1 MQMRGFLGRLADD
14 LARQLL
20 SWLHRRVEPGSRE
33 WLDALT
39 AESECADD
47 GWQRL
52 RWALGGVPLVWTINK
67 RRQMNEPAR
76 GTMRALIA
84 PGVAN
89 IAAIAGWHAVTIQAI
104 YVATRFFRCHLFFGN
119 QPGGCQEHPF
129 VFASIAIGGGVL
141 GMIIA
146 LALRARFAAYWWAVI
161 AGFNTVGSVWYL
173 RSGIVDLPR
182 YGATQS
188 AMLMAATF
196 GVVLAA
202 IVRETPWTETDHGP
216 VHHVGDSA
224 WAPASLLSRHRITAH
239 VIAGTIS
246 FAMADSLI
254 RMRDRHLLADNVN
267 HYAVLG
273 SAMFAAI
280 LAGLIG
286 RHACRVPVARAAHV
300 DPAITLRT
308 EQKRR

>member
-1 MQMRGFLGRLADD
+1 MQMHGFLGRLADV
-14 LARQLL
+14 LARRLL
-20 SWLHRRVEPGSRE
+20 RWLHRRVEPGSRE

-67 RRQMNEPAR
+67 R
-76 GTMRALIA
+76 GTRRALIA

-89 IAAIAGWHAVTIQAI
+89 IAVIAGGFAVII
-104 YVATRFFRCHLFFGN
+104 PATYLATYFFRCHLYFGS
-119 QPGGCQEHPF
+119 QPGGCQEHPLI
-129 VFASIAIGGGVL
+129 FASIAIGGGAL

-146 LALRARFAAYWWAVI
+146 LALRAKFAAYWWAVI
-161 AGFNTVGSVWYL
+161 SGFNTVGSVWYL

-202 IVRETPWTETDHGP
+202 IMRETPWTETDHGP

-224 WAPASLLSRHRITAH
+224 GAPASFLSRHRITVH
-239 VIAGTIS
+239 LIAGTIS
-246 FAMADSLI
+246 FAVADALI
-254 RMRDRHLLADNVN
+254 RMRDRHLIADNVN
-267 HYAVLG
+267 HCAVLG

-280 LAGLIG
+280 LAGLIR
-286 RHACRVPVARAAHV
+286 RHGSRLSAKGTIVR
-300 DPAITLRT
+300 L
-308 EQKRR
+308 

>member
-1 MQMRGFLGRLADD
+1 MQMHGFLGRLADV

-39 AESECADD
+39 TESECADD

-52 RWALGGVPLVWTINK
+52 RWVLGGVPLVWTINK
-67 RRQMNEPAR
+67 RRRMNEPAR
-76 GTMRALIA
+76 GTMRALIV

-89 IAAIAGWHAVTIQAI
+89 IAVIAGGFAVII
-104 YVATRFFRCHLFFGN
+104 PATYLATYFFRCHLLFGS

-129 VFASIAIGGGVL
+129 VFASITIGGGVL

-161 AGFNTVGSVWYL
+161 SVFDTVGSVWYL

-202 IVRETPWTETDHGP
+202 IMRETPWTETDYGP
-216 VHHVGDSA
+216 VHHAGGSA
-224 WAPASLLSRHRITAH
+224 GAPASSLSWHRITAH
-239 VIAGTIS
+239 LIAGTIS

-254 RMRDRHLLADNVN
+254 RMRDRHLVADNVN

-280 LAGLIG
+280 LAGLIR
-286 RHACRVPVARAAHV
+286 RHGSRLSAKGTIVR
-300 DPAITLRT
+300 L
-308 EQKRR
+308 